1 MKIYNTLNGIKEE
14 LVTLNPEKVNM
25 YVCGPTTYNYIHLGN
40 ARPLVVFDTVR
51 RYLAFRG
58 YQVRY
63 VQNFTDVDDK
73 IINRAREEG
82 DDPLQLAE
90 RYIKEYFVDAD
101 ALGIIRADIHPRVS
115 EHIEEIIA
123 AIAKLMETGF
133 AYEVDGDVYYRV
145 KAFAG
150 YGKLSG
156 RSLDDMLAGARVEV
170 DERKEEPVD
179 FALWK
184 KAKAGEPSWD
194 SPWGLGRPGWHIE
207 CSVMSMKYLGE
218 TLDIHGGGADLIF
231 PHHEN
236 EIAQAE
242 AYTGKPFVKY
252 WMHNGFI
259 TVNSEKMSKSLGNF
273 FILRDILAQY
283 PRDVVRFYLI
293 ATHYRSPLDFDDG
306 KLEEARKALG
316 RLKTTLTL
324 ATEFLA
330 NESGEST
337 DSDLLESQGEF
348 LNRVTEMQGKFIES
362 MDDDF
367 NTAKASG
374 YLFEMSHIINSF
386 IAKADPHNHKDRYGL
401 QQALQVF
408 MELGTVLGIF
418 ISHPPGT
425 TGASLRSPLM
435 LQPEANEPV
444 VNGLLELMLEMRTQA
459 RQQKDYV
466 LADSLRDELN
476 RLEVKVE
483 DNSTGSRFR
492 YEAAPAVEELMA
504 FIIKLRQDFKAQ
516 KEYSRADGLRDQLK
530 KLGIILEDTKGGVR
544 WKFADA

>member
-1 MKIYNTLNGIKEE
+1 MKVYNTLNGGKED
-14 LVTLNPEKVNM
+14 LVTLNPGQVNM
-25 YVCGPTTYNYIHLGN
+25 YVCGPTTYNFIHLGN

-51 RYLAFRG
+51 RYLAYRG
-58 YQVRY
+58 YQVKY

-82 DDPLQLAE
+82 DDPLKLAE
-90 RYIKEYFVDAD
+90 RYIEEYFKDAD
-101 ALGIIRADIHPRVS
+101 ALGIARADQHPRVS
-115 EHIEEIIA
+115 EHISDIIQA
-123 AIAKLMETGF
+123 IEGLIAKGF
-133 AYEVDGDVYYRV
+133 AYEVEGDVYFRV

-156 RSLDDMLAGARVEV
+156 RSRDDMLAGARVEV

-184 KAKAGEPSWD
+184 KAKKGEPAWD
-194 SPWGLGRPGWHIE
+194 SPWGPGRPGWHIE
-207 CSVMSMKYLGE
+207 CSVMSTKYLGD

-273 FILRDILAQY
+273 FILRDILAKY
-283 PRDVVRFYLI
+283 PHDVVRYYLI

-316 RLKTTLTL
+316 RLKTTLNL
-324 ATEFLA
+324 AREFQQ
-330 NESGEST
+330 
-337 DSDLLESQGEF
+337 QGPATTAGPTAAKAVQDEF
-348 LNRVTEMQGKFIES
+348 MPQVMAMQDKFIEA

-367 NTAKASG
+367 NSAKAMG
-374 YLFEMSHIINSF
+374 YLFEMSHLINSF
-386 IAKADPHNHKDRYGL
+386 VAEADPGSNRDKEWLG
-401 QQALQVF
+401 QAVAMFAQ
-408 MELGTVLGIF
+408 LGSILGIF
-418 ISHPPGT
+418 MTRGEERGQLVDT
-425 TGASLRSPLM
+425 LL
-435 LQPEANEPV
+435 
-444 VNGLLELMLEMRTQA
+444 GLLLEIRAQA
-459 RQQKDYV
+459 RQQKDYAR
-466 LADSLRDELN
+466 ADSLRDLLQ

-483 DNSTGSRFR
+483 DKPGGSLFR
-492 YEAAPAVEELMA
+492 YENAPAIEELMA
-504 FIIKLRQDFKAQ
+504 YLIELWQDFQ
-516 KEYSRADGLRDQLK
+516 RQQEFGRADLLRDQLQ
-530 KLGIILEDTKGGVR
+530 GIGIVLEDAQEGAR
-544 WKFADA
+544 WQYADA

>member
-1 MKIYNTLNGIKEE
+1 MKVYNTLNGRKEE
-14 LVTLNPEKVNM
+14 LVTLNPNKVNI

-73 IINRAREEG
+73 IINRAHEEG
-82 DDPLQLAE
+82 EDPLKLAE
-90 RYIKEYFVDAD
+90 RYITEYFIDAD
-101 ALGIIRADIHPRVS
+101 ALGIARADVHPRVS
-115 EHIEEIIA
+115 QHIEEIVY
-123 AIAKLMETGF
+123 AIARLVEKGF

-218 TLDIHGGGADLIF
+218 TIDIHGGGADLIF

-259 TVNSEKMSKSLGNF
+259 TVNREKMSKSLGNF

-316 RLKTTLTL
+316 RLKTTLIL
-324 ATEFLA
+324 AAEFLA
-330 NESGEST
+330 NEKSERA
-337 DSDLLESQGEF
+337 DSEIPESQSDF
-348 LNRVTEMQGKFIES
+348 LKRVTEMQGKFIEA

-367 NTAKASG
+367 NTAQASG
-374 YLFEMSHIINSF
+374 YLFEMSHLINSF
-386 IAKADPHNHKDRYGL
+386 IASADPQNNQNRDWL

-408 MELGTVLGIF
+408 TELGTVLGIF
-418 ISHPPGT
+418 VSKQEDKGQGVDP
-425 TGASLRSPLM
+425 
-435 LQPEANEPV
+435 
-444 VNGLLELMLEMRTQA
+444 LLELLLEMRTLA
-459 RQQKDYV
+459 RQEKDYA
-466 LADSLRDELN
+466 LADALREVLN

-483 DNSTGSRFR
+483 DNPTGSIFR
-492 YEAAPAVEELMA
+492 YETAPAVDELMA
-504 FIIKLRQDFKAQ
+504 FMIKLRQDFKAN
-516 KEYSRADGLRDQLK
+516 KEYSRADLLRDKLK
-530 KLGIILEDTKGGVR
+530 DIGIILEDTREGVR